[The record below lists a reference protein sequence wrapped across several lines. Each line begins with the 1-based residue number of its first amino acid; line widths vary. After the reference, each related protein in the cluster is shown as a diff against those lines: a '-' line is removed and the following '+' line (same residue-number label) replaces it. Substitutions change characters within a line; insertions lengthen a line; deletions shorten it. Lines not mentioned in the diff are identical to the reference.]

1 MTSNT
6 GLPEGF
12 ETLQDATTRDSKG
25 ADALMRSKV
34 PGARELAAR
43 IRPSWRHNDPHE
55 TLTSSRYRR
64 DARIQF
70 YEAVNDVFKPYPDA
84 DLRLVTVV
92 SHEWFV
98 PEGELHRF
106 PLQSRKDTFKTQLH
120 RAGVTSMPGPLVGAI
135 HGDYDTTTGGY
146 QVHLHILTTREKA
159 EAIKRTLRSH
169 PSFRSTKHIAR
180 PIHELDVDDR
190 GRAGLI
196 TYLLKP
202 YWSMRNSYWS
212 DKQQKWV
219 RSRSEQTLRPQQ
231 LAEVLLWLDTLRLG
245 DLIYTSGTELPRSLR
260 NLGQQTNEEF

>member
-12 ETLQDATTRDSKG
+12 ESVEDATTRDSNG

-34 PGARELAAR
+34 PGAGELAAR

-55 TLTSSRYRR
+55 TLARACYRR

-70 YEAVNDVFKPYPDA
+70 YEAVQQIFRPYPDT
-84 DLRLVTVV
+84 DLRLVTPV

-120 RAGVTSMPGPLVGAI
+120 RAGVTSIAGPLVAGL
-135 HGDYDTTTGGY
+135 HGDYDEATGGY
-146 QVHLHILTTREKA
+146 QVHLHILTTRGKA

-219 RSRSEQTLRPQQ
+219 RSRKEQTLRPQQ